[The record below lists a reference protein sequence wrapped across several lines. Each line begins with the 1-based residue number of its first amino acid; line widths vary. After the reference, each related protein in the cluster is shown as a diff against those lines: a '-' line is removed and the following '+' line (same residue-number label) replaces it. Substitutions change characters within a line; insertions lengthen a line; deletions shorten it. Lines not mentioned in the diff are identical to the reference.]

1 MLTWIGPMLHMLY
14 DLLLSKS
21 IVYIAELIYV
31 QAVLNILTV
40 HSQSGIPLT
49 CSTEM

>member
-1 MLTWIGPMLHMLY
+1 MLHMLY

-31 QAVLNILTV
+31 QAVLNI
-40 HSQSGIPLT
+40 
-49 CSTEM
+49 